1 MDNAQVSQVSQVYQD
16 IQDIQDPE
24 DHEYIQASQY
34 IQTDPEDTEDIQEY
48 QEYLAYQEQMRIY
61 VHQMR
66 IKIHNRV
73 GNFPIVPSPAGS
85 HGLYITIYA
94 DTPNQRTI
102 SCTVPMYEFDKY
114 EMMDIESKE
123 LIGAFDSIE
132 SMCTA
137 LLHIIV

>member
-1 MDNAQVSQVSQVYQD
+1 MNNLQVSQASQAFQVSQASQDSQVSQASQD
-16 IQDIQDPE
+16 IQDSEDLQTYQADPE
-24 DHEYIQASQY
+24 YL
-34 IQTDPEDTEDIQEY
+34 
-48 QEYLAYQEQMRIY
+48 EYLEYLKQTSIRVQKMSIE
-61 VHQMR
+61 
-66 IKIHNRV
+66 IHNRV

-94 DTPNQRTI
+94 DTPTQRTI

-123 LIGAFDSIE
+123 LIGAFESIE